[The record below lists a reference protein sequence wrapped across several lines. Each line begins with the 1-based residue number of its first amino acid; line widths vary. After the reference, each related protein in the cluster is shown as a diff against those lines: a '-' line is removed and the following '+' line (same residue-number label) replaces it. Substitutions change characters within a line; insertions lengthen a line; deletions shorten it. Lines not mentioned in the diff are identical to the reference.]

1 MSKGKLIHI
10 APKLYEL
17 KSKKSCFKT
26 PSNYFNLL
34 DDKLMANYSVNTNN
48 NIPKSNSFKIPE
60 NYLSNLEDIIV
71 SKLNAEGLNKKKLNN
86 EIPTNYFENLE
97 DRIFDRIATEK
108 KTRKVISLN
117 SNFRKIAMVAVAASL
132 LLYFGIVSVFNNTN
146 SVDFNSLTTNEIHYW
161 LDSENILISND
172 DIASVLNDDEINDL
186 SDNLLTT
193 TYNDDEIIEFLNNS
207 DIESLLIED

>member
-1 MSKGKLIHI
+1 MSKGKLKHI

-17 KSKKSCFKT
+17 RSKKSCFKT

-34 DDKLMANYSVNTNN
+34 DDKLIPNYSVKTN

-71 SKLNAEGLNKKKLNN
+71 SKLNAEKLNRNQLNK
-86 EIPTNYFENLE
+86 EIPSDYFENLE
-97 DRIFDRIATEK
+97 DRIFDRIATEN
-108 KTRKVISLN
+108 KTKKVISIN

-132 LLYFGIVSVFNNTN
+132 LLYFGIVSVFNNSN
-146 SVDFNSLTTNEIHYW
+146 SIDFNSVTANDINLW
-161 LDSENILISND
+161 LDTDNILISNE
-172 DIASVLNDDEINDL
+172 DITSVFSDDEINEL

-207 DIESLLIED
+207 DIESLLTEY